1 MSFKVFSSMQNPI
14 LMSFLSFKADL
25 VGAVGSRRL
34 GLHAEIRRFNS
45 RVGTFCHKLS
55 VTFER
60 RTLSTSKI
68 LRLSLSRINDHPNM
82 TSAVY
87 CGR

>member
-1 MSFKVFSSMQNPI
+1 MQNPI
-14 LMSFLSFKADL
+14 LMLFLSFGPVQLAQL
-25 VGAVGSRRL
+25 VARRL
-34 GLHAEIRRFNS
+34 GLRSGIRRFNS

-60 RTLSTSKI
+60 RTLSTSKT
-68 LRLSLSRINDHPNM
+68 LRLSLSRITDHPDR

>member
-1 MSFKVFSSMQNPI
+1 MQNPI
-14 LMSFLSFKADL
+14 LILFLSFKARQ
-25 VGAVGSRRL
+25 VSAVGSRRL
-34 GLHAEIRRFNS
+34 GLRSGIRRFNS
-45 RVGTFCHKLS
+45 RVGTFCHMLS

-60 RTLSTSKI
+60 RTLSTSKT
-68 LRLSLSRINDHPNM
+68 LRLSLPRITEHHDM